1 MVKFV
6 DLAEFSGWAKRM
18 RLFEEALARWDTIPG
33 VDRRVAEDLLAEI
46 GMAMSR
52 FASARHLAS

>member
-1 MVKFV
+1 
-6 DLAEFSGWAKRM
+6 M

-52 FASARHLAS
+52 FASARHLASWARL